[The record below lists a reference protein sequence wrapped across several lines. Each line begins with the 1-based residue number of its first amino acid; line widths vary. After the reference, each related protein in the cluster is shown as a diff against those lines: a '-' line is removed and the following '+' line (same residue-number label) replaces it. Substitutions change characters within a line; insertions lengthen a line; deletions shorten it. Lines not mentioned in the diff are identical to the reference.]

1 MRALASHKKYDVAA
15 VDVDVPRPAED
26 KALTIPSSAL
36 FWYKSVDFYEILR
49 YFGTSVKTAL
59 SASIHVAT
67 LNATFKVAS
76 NIS

>member
-1 MRALASHKKYDVAA
+1 MRVLASHRKHDVAA
-15 VDVDVPRPAED
+15 VDVDISRPAED
-26 KALTIPSSAL
+26 KASTVPSSAL
-36 FWYKSVDFYEILR
+36 FCYKSVDFYEILR
-49 YFGTSVKTAL
+49 YFGIPVKTAL